1 LELFG
6 FLYFK
11 LEKYGVKKKYDII
24 LPILLIVEFLTIINP
39 VNAFNC
45 NLITLDTNQTEYYI
59 NEDINIF
66 ASWELYFNPANE
78 IAYIQIHI
86 LDDSD
91 QIIWNSSKNNQIG
104 THEQNWTVNIEE
116 FILDPRNDSYILFIK
131 FFIFYF
137 QIDTTNTMYTYLDT
151 IEIRAIKRNVE
162 CELIGYKDHI
172 KIGEKVSL
180 IAKFYTESSESVF
193 NLTNET
199 IQFMT
204 SFNNIIIYYSN
215 YTTDTR
221 GTISFQISSLTH
233 LKLGQNFL
241 IFFITNNRIFNDSK
255 FVYEIFVEKNPIL
268 IDINRFSE
276 TLKKN
281 EELEINLRFY
291 YYFNQ
296 SLKHLANYNI
306 LLKIIDNKT
315 PVFIKEYETD
325 KFGNLTINISQEFFN
340 FDQKSQKL
348 IVNIYFNG
356 TYFLDNKTL
365 SLDLKLNQ
373 DVYSEIYNSFQVNFF
388 SFISILVIILI
399 LFSYILTN
407 KRSKSKKLLT
417 DLIIRY

>member
-1 LELFG
+1 MELFE

-11 LEKYGVKKKYDII
+11 LEKNDVKKKYGMI
-24 LPILLIVEFLTIINP
+24 LPILLIVEFLTVINP

-45 NLITLDTNQTEYYI
+45 NLINLDTNQTDYYI

-78 IAYIQIHI
+78 IAYTQIHI
-86 LDDSD
+86 LDNSD

-104 THEQNWTVNIEE
+104 TLEQNWTVNIEE

-131 FFIFYF
+131 FFVFYF

-151 IEIRAIKRNVE
+151 IEIRAIKRNVA

-172 KIGEKVSL
+172 KIGENVSL
-180 IAKFYTESSESVF
+180 MARFYTKSSESVF

-204 SFNNIIIYYSN
+204 SFNNITIYYSN
-215 YTTDTR
+215 YTTDA
-221 GTISFQISSLTH
+221 GGIISVQIFSLTH

-241 IFFITNNRIFNDSK
+241 IFFITNDRIFNDSK
-255 FVYEIFVEKNPIL
+255 FVYEIFVEKNPIF
-268 IDINRFSE
+268 IDINSFCE

-296 SLKHLANYNI
+296 SLKPLGNYNI

-325 KFGNLTINISQEFFN
+325 KFGNLIINISQEFFN
-340 FDQKSQKL
+340 FNQKSQEL

-373 DVYSEIYNSFQVNFF
+373 DLFSEINNSFQINFL

-399 LFSYILTN
+399 LFSYMLTN
-407 KRSKSKKLLT
+407 KRSKSEKLLT
-417 DLIIRY
+417 DLIIKY

>member
-1 LELFG
+1 MELFG

-11 LEKYGVKKKYDII
+11 LEKNSVKKKYIMI
-24 LPILLIVEFLTIINP
+24 LPILLIIEFITLINP

-45 NLITLDTNQTEYYI
+45 NLITLDTSQTEYYI
-59 NEDINIF
+59 NEDINIY

-78 IAYIQIHI
+78 IAYTQIHI
-86 LDDSD
+86 LDNSD

-137 QIDTTNTMYTYLDT
+137 QIDTTNTMYTYLET
-151 IEIRAIKRNVE
+151 IVIRAIKRNVA

-172 KIGEKVSL
+172 KIGENVSL

-193 NLTNET
+193 NLTNEI

-204 SFNNIIIYYSN
+204 SFNNITIYYSN
-215 YTTDTR
+215 YTTDIG

-233 LKLGQNFL
+233 LKLGKNFL
-241 IFFITNNRIFNDSK
+241 IFLITNNRVFNDSK
-255 FVYEIFVEKNPIL
+255 FLYEIIVEKNPVL
-268 IDINRFSE
+268 IDIIKFNDF
-276 TLKKN
+276 LKKN

-291 YYFNQ
+291 YSFNQ
-296 SLKHLANYNI
+296 SEEPLANYNI
-306 LLKIIDNKT
+306 TLKIIDNKT
-315 PVFIKEYETD
+315 PVFINEYETD
-325 KFGNLTINISQEFFN
+325 EFGNLKINISQEFFN
-340 FDQKSQKL
+340 FNQKSQEF
-348 IVNIYFNG
+348 IINIYFNG
-356 TYFLDNKTL
+356 NYFFDNKTL
-365 SLDLKLNQ
+365 SLELKLNQ
-373 DVYSEIYNSFQVNFF
+373 DVYSEINNSFQINFF

-399 LFSYILTN
+399 LFSYMLSN
-407 KRSKSKKLLT
+407 KRSNSEKLLT